1 MAENYPENMTELNK
15 QYFEEQK
22 RDPTITKQQLIRRA
36 VANAF
41 QDFLS
46 EAEEGH
52 YDSGK
57 LVGNEIQ
64 VFGINQKLR
73 HVIKPMGT
81 SFESD
86 FEKDGAKLMWYL
98 EERANK
104 AIK

>member
-15 QYFEEQK
+15 QYLEEQK

-36 VANAF
+36 VADAF

-64 VFGINQKLR
+64 VFGINQRECQECCVK
-73 HVIKPMGT
+73 KET
-81 SFESD
+81 SP
-86 FEKDGAKLMWYL
+86 A
-98 EERANK
+98 
-104 AIK
+104 